1 MTSTPMERVSLTLF
15 GALLCVGS
23 FAQPGSLDTGFG
35 NGGTLTTD
43 FGIPSAEATAIAQ
56 LPDGRLLV
64 AGYTNAG
71 ANYDPAL
78 AMYLPNGDLDPSFGE
93 GGLVSV
99 SLDVAAAIHTLA
111 VRPDGRILIAGSA
124 AGSEDGN
131 AIVLQFLPDGTLD
144 PDLGSMGYVTHSIP
158 GGVVSPRAMVLR
170 PDGGLVLTGN
180 HFVGTVS
187 HLMFIALHADGTPD
201 ETFGTDGHAT
211 FLPTANNNVAN
222 AMVIQPDGRLV
233 LCGSAS
239 GSGSSGNAALLMAR
253 ILPDGSPDESF
264 GDAGFV
270 IRDVQYPSFAAA
282 NALVLEPDGRITS
295 TGSVGGSFAP
305 DAFLMRLLA
314 DGTPDPS
321 LDDDGFISQELGAYD
336 FMFGMV
342 RQPDGRYVIGGWG
355 GSTSSFCLARLNA
368 DGSLDT
374 SFTDGDPNN
383 AGPVVTPFGTSISIA
398 NALVLQ
404 TDGKVVAC
412 GRGDNTFALARYNT
426 GVVSSVSTH
435 TAFKAL
441 PCWPTLVCDQEQVNV
456 DLRDLHGKWNYR
468 VLDMRARVLINDSWS
483 AGGINKLD
491 VSQLDAGS
499 YLLELHSTDGDMRTA
514 RFVRE

>member
-1 MTSTPMERVSLTLF
+1 MERVSLTLF

-144 PDLGSMGYVTHSIP
+144 PDLGAMGYVTHSIP
-158 GGVVSPRAMVLR
+158 GGIVSPRAMVLR

-211 FLPTANNNVAN
+211 FLPRPTTMWPMRWSYSRMGAWSCADRPV
-222 AMVIQPDGRLV
+222 
-233 LCGSAS
+233 
-239 GSGSSGNAALLMAR
+239 
-253 ILPDGSPDESF
+253 
-264 GDAGFV
+264 
-270 IRDVQYPSFAAA
+270 
-282 NALVLEPDGRITS
+282 
-295 TGSVGGSFAP
+295 AP
-305 DAFLMRLLA
+305 DRQAMR
-314 DGTPDPS
+314 PCSWP
-321 LDDDGFISQELGAYD
+321 
-336 FMFGMV
+336 
-342 RQPDGRYVIGGWG
+342 
-355 GSTSSFCLARLNA
+355 
-368 DGSLDT
+368 
-374 SFTDGDPNN
+374 
-383 AGPVVTPFGTSISIA
+383 
-398 NALVLQ
+398 
-404 TDGKVVAC
+404 
-412 GRGDNTFALARYNT
+412 
-426 GVVSSVSTH
+426 VSSPM
-435 TAFKAL
+435 AL
-441 PCWPTLVCDQEQVNV
+441 PMSRSVTQ
-456 DLRDLHGKWNYR
+456 
-468 VLDMRARVLINDSWS
+468 AS
-483 AGGINKLD
+483 
-491 VSQLDAGS
+491 
-499 YLLELHSTDGDMRTA
+499 
-514 RFVRE
+514 